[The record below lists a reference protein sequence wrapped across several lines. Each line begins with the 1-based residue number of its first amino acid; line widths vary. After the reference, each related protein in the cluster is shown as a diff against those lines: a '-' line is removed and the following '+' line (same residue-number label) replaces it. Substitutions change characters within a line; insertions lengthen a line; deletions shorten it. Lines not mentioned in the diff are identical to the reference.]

1 MSAEVLDKREK
12 ASLAHAVALRACRL
26 QCSRNPAVLQLL
38 EAMEQAHADV
48 IRATDELEQEMC
60 AVAYSMTE
68 GKVHVRDRVRDRDVA
83 AVETKKKSKSTK
95 TTTSSTTT
103 T

>member
-68 GKVHVRDRVRDRDVA
+68 GRVHVRDRDRDVA

-95 TTTSSTTT
+95 TTTSTTT
-103 T
+103 